1 MSKTVLF
8 EKKADC
14 CGCGACQNICPK
26 GAIEMKYD
34 AFGIAYPVIDPALC
48 VECGLCKKVC
58 SYQNQRQRCDAP
70 QLAYAAAAADG
81 GMAKNS
87 ASGGVFAALARH
99 ILKAG
104 GVVYG
109 CAFSDDDGI
118 LIPKHIRV
126 DNESD
131 LHRLQGSKYVQSIT
145 GMVYRQVKQDLK
157 EGKNVLFSGTP
168 CQVDALNGFLSPTKS
183 ENLLTVDIICHGT
196 PGTRFFV
203 DYIKEVEEKHN
214 GRVLDFRFR
223 DKTGGWGLKAAVLIQ
238 KANRGVQKKLLP
250 VQLSSYYQL
259 FLDSETYRGNCYS
272 CPYANQYRVGDIT
285 LGDFWGVEK
294 EHPDFLKENG
304 GCLDKQLGIS
314 CLLVNTEKG
323 RQWVE
328 QMNGQLVMAPSTLA
342 SVVRENRQLNVPSSH
357 NALRDAVM
365 ELYKKGGYPAV
376 DRWYYK
382 RIGIKKY
389 VYCVWNCIPKKYQVV
404 LKKMIKQR

>member
-1 MSKTVLF
+1 MSKIVLF

-48 VECGLCKKVC
+48 VECRLCKNVC
-58 SYQNQRQRCDAP
+58 SYQNQRQRYDAP
-70 QLAYAAAAADG
+70 QLAYAAAAADE

-87 ASGGVFAALARH
+87 ASGGIFAALARH
-99 ILKAG
+99 MLKAG

-109 CAFSDDDGI
+109 CAFSNDDGI
-118 LIPKHIRV
+118 LAPKHIRV
-126 DNESD
+126 DDEPD
-131 LHRLQGSKYVQSIT
+131 LHRLQGSKYVQSIP

-168 CQVDALNGFLSPTKS
+168 CQVDALNGFLSPMER
-183 ENLLTVDIICHGT
+183 ENLLTVDIVCHGT

-203 DYIKEVEEKHN
+203 DYIKEVEKQN
-214 GRVLDFRFR
+214 KGRVLDFRFR

-238 KANRGVQKKLLP
+238 NENRCVKKKMLP

-259 FLDSETYRGNCYS
+259 FLDSETYRENCYS
-272 CPYANQYRVGDIT
+272 CPYANAHRVGDIT
-285 LGDFWGVEK
+285 LGDYWGIEK
-294 EHPDFLKENG
+294 EHPGFLKENG
-304 GCLDKQLGIS
+304 GCLDKHLGIS

-328 QMNGQLVMAPSTLA
+328 QMNGQLVVAPSTLA
-342 SVVRENRQLNVPSSH
+342 SVVRENRQLNAPSRH
-357 NALRDAVM
+357 TALRDIVM
-365 ELYKKGGYPAV
+365 ELYKNGGYSAV

-382 RIGIKKY
+382 RIGIKQY
-389 VYCVWNCIPKKYQVV
+389 VYRVWNCIPKKYQVI
-404 LKKMIKQR
+404 LKKIIKS